1 MTYFAANLP
10 SDKHCFFGAE
20 GGVSNGIYKGLN
32 VNTRSD
38 DNPEDVARN
47 LEIAANRLGV
57 HSENLHLLI
66 QGVSSRVEFVEQ
78 ASHRQME
85 ADGGVTNKEGVV
97 LCIRT
102 ADCAPVLLADY
113 ENGVIGAAHAGWRGA
128 FGGVIENTLDLM
140 IAKGAVLGNIRAAV
154 GPCIGQQSYEVD
166 DCFRQQFTG
175 RDAAFEKYF
184 INSAN
189 AGHYMFDLE
198 RFCGDR
204 LKDCGVASITVSGL
218 DTYALENDYYSFRR
232 YTHRGLIKAPKCF
245 PVELSAIKL

>member
-10 SDKHCFFGAE
+10 RDKHCFFGAE

-38 DNPEDVARN
+38 DNQEDVARN

-85 ADGGVTNKEGVV
+85 ADGVVTNKEGVV

-140 IAKGAVLGNIRAAV
+140 IAKGAVLG
-154 GPCIGQQSYEVD
+154 
-166 DCFRQQFTG
+166 
-175 RDAAFEKYF
+175 
-184 INSAN
+184 
-189 AGHYMFDLE
+189 
-198 RFCGDR
+198 
-204 LKDCGVASITVSGL
+204 
-218 DTYALENDYYSFRR
+218 
-232 YTHRGLIKAPKCF
+232 
-245 PVELSAIKL
+245 